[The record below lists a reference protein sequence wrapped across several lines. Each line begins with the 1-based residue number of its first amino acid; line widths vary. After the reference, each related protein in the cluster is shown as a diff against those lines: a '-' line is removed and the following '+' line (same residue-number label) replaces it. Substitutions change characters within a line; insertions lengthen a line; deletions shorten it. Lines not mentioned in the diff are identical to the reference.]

1 MDRSDSKI
9 DMDALDAITKK
20 VLAYRPPSKAEQK
33 KQRAQHK
40 TGRPPPAK
48 SRASSTK
55 PVGR

>member
-1 MDRSDSKI
+1 MESENKI

-20 VLAYRPPSKAEQK
+20 VLAYRPPPKAEQK
-33 KQRAQHK
+33 TLRAQRK
-40 TGRPPPAK
+40 TGHPPPAK